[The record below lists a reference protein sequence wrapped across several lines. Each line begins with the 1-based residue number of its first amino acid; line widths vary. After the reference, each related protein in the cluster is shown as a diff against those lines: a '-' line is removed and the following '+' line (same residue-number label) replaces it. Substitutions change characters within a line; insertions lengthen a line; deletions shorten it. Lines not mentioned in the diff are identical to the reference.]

1 MAENMEKQGNM
12 ETQENKD
19 LKHTGHMA
27 QTGIY
32 LGKLFRMFVFQSDW
46 KVMPMAAIIAGL
58 VCFVVGGNLF
68 KTMEGTL
75 LGTFALSCVCIWNG
89 FFNSI
94 QVVCRERPIIKREH
108 RSGMHISSY
117 ILAHMIYQAF
127 LCAGQAAITLL
138 ICTMM
143 KVTFPA
149 HSNITPWPIV
159 DIGITLFLTTYAADM
174 MALMVSSI
182 VHNTTTAMTIM
193 PFLLI
198 FQLVFSGGFF
208 SLEGFALKLTNV
220 TVAKWGLTAL
230 CAQGDYNNLPMVA
243 LWNSAFKLSGLE
255 VDTDNSDIQGM
266 VENELLGIDPEDT
279 TIMELKEILKEEGI
293 DLGKELSD
301 AATKRINDI
310 MAARGYKFK
319 ITTKKPVWEAMHFIE
334 ENGLK
339 EELLH
344 KSAEYNRNPN
354 YDGSLENILNCWLK
368 LVLFI
373 VLFACMSVASLEY
386 IDRDKR

>member
-1 MAENMEKQGNM
+1 MAENVEM
-12 ETQENKD
+12 QENKD
-19 LKHTGHMA
+19 LKHSGRMA

-32 LGKLFRMFVFQSDW
+32 LGKLFRMFIFQSDW
-46 KVMPMAAIIAGL
+46 KVMPMAAVIAGL

-68 KTMEGTL
+68 RTMEGTL

-108 RSGMHISSY
+108 RSGMHITSY

-127 LCAGQAAITLL
+127 LCAGQAAITLF
-138 ICTMM
+138 ICTVM
-143 KVTFPA
+143 KVAFPV
-149 HSNITPWPIV
+149 HSNVTPWPIV

-208 SLEGFALKLTNV
+208 SLQGFALKLTNI

-255 VDTDNSDIQGM
+255 VKMDDPQELQNV
-266 VENELLGIDPEDT
+266 VEQDVLGLDPDDSSLQ
-279 TIMELKEILKEEGI
+279 ELKQILLDEGI
-293 DLGKELSD
+293 DLNKTLSE
-301 AATKRINDI
+301 AATKRINKI
-310 MAARGYKFK
+310 MEEKGWKLEIK
-319 ITTKKPVWEAMHFIE
+319 SNKPIWEIMHFIE
-334 ENGLK
+334 TNGMK
-339 EELLH
+339 DELLR
-344 KSAEYNRNPN
+344 KSAEYNRNPS
-354 YDGSLENILNCWLK
+354 YDGGLVNVLSCWHK
-368 LVLFI
+368 LIMFI
-373 VLFACMSVASLEY
+373 VLFACLSVASLEY

>member
-1 MAENMEKQGNM
+1 MAENVEN
-12 ETQENKD
+12 QEIQEV
-19 LKHTGHMA
+19 KHPGRMA

-32 LGKLFRMFVFQSDW
+32 LGKLFRMFIFQSDW
-46 KVMPMAAIIAGL
+46 KVMPMAAVIAGL

-108 RSGMHISSY
+108 RAGMHITSY

-127 LCAGQAAITLL
+127 LCAGQSAITLF

-149 HSNITPWPIV
+149 HSTVTPWPIV

-255 VDTDNSDIQGM
+255 FNMDDTEGLQNV
-266 VENELLGIDPEDT
+266 VEEDLLGLDPEDT
-279 TIMELKEILKEEGI
+279 ALMELKDILMEEGI
-293 DLGKELSD
+293 DLNKKLSE
-301 AATKRINDI
+301 AAAKRINKLLDEKGWKLEI
-310 MAARGYKFK
+310 KSN
-319 ITTKKPVWEAMHFIE
+319 KPIWEIMHFIE
-334 ENGLK
+334 TNGMK
-339 EELLH
+339 DELLR

-354 YDGSLENILNCWLK
+354 YEGGLVNVLSAWHK
-368 LVLFI
+368 LILFI
-373 VLFACMSVASLEY
+373 VLFSCLSVASLEY